1 MYQHNKKNVPLVP
14 PGQKANRQ
22 VDLTPHTCVKS
33 SSALLDSSPHACA
46 SSIQS
51 RKSVPKGDI
60 DSQWSHDLF
69 EGGNSLSSRLST
81 QPIGAPRMN
90 ISNIAQK
97 AIREATNGHVEPLSI
112 KGAGSATQ
120 ANVVEVSGLVAGT
133 TAEDVAA
140 IFKQCGTIMSSDTVS
155 RSPQDPKIRITFKI
169 PASATTAVQKFNGQ
183 TADGKVLSVRIIG
196 ISGTST
202 SLVGR
207 LGGLD
212 GLDLVREEQSVDIL
226 LTSGDMPTS

>member
-1 MYQHNKKNVPLVP
+1 
-14 PGQKANRQ
+14 
-22 VDLTPHTCVKS
+22 
-33 SSALLDSSPHACA
+33 
-46 SSIQS
+46 
-51 RKSVPKGDI
+51 
-60 DSQWSHDLF
+60 
-69 EGGNSLSSRLST
+69 
-81 QPIGAPRMN
+81 MN